1 MAFLVIVIVVAF
13 AFYVFYRVQNVR
25 SRRPMEKKWLSAKSS
40 MALGLFVGV
49 FGINTLFVQQTTVS
63 YIVAA
68 VFILFG
74 FASMIAGYKMY
85 KYYLP
90 FAQKEADELDND
102 R

>member
-1 MAFLVIVIVVAF
+1 MPFLVIIIITAF
-13 AFYVFYRVQNVR
+13 VFYIFYRVQNVR
-25 SRRPMEKKWLSAKSS
+25 SKRPMEKKWLAAKSS

-68 VFILFG
+68 IFILFG

-90 FAQKEADELDND
+90 FAQKEADEFNN
-102 R
+102 